1 MSKTSADLRI
11 QNLNK
16 HIMLDISEQDLNS
29 RYRETQDSETEDQ
42 SRTNGS
48 ASEQN
53 LFVSFNLF
61 SESESENSGID

>member
-1 MSKTSADLRI
+1 
-11 QNLNK
+11 
-16 HIMLDISEQDLNS
+16 MLDISEQDLNS